1 MPELYRHEPL
11 AFSGEYMG
19 FFYFDESI
27 QHRAGFIV
35 GAFVYS
41 KTDLT
46 PAVFKAISDAGLEPR
61 VDEFKSGARMDMRPE
76 QVKARAGLRRILQ
89 TLRIGLAVVPV
100 STRSSL
106 GTEALFALEKIIV
119 ANWLVA
125 SGHQVYFDEGIA
137 VDPDMTAGLLGARVG
152 VPCHVFLNQD
162 SRLVGGIQVADLVA
176 HSMGV
181 MLLEHLGYLT
191 KMVKAG
197 ENSGYDPDLDIELGF
212 ELWAVLRNSFFMS
225 GQPISRSED
234 DPRTLSTVNVADYGL
249 HIATSCAEALRVAVV
264 ERFGEC
270 YLGCIH

>member
-1 MPELYRHEPL
+1 MLEFYRHEPL
-11 AFSGEYMG
+11 VFVVDYMG

-27 QHRAGFIV
+27 QGHAGFIV

-46 PAVFKAISDAGLEPR
+46 PAVFEVISHAGMEPG
-61 VDEFKSGARMDMRPE
+61 VDEFKSGVRMDVRPD
-76 QVKARAGLRRILQ
+76 QVKARAGLRRILR

-106 GTEALFALEKIIV
+106 GREALVALEKIIV
-119 ANWLVA
+119 ANGLVT
-125 SGHQVYFDEGIA
+125 SGHQVYFDQGIA
-137 VDPDMTAGLLGARVG
+137 VDPDMAADLGARVG
-152 VPCHVFLNQD
+152 VPCHLFLNQD
-162 SRLVGGIQVADLVA
+162 SRLVGGIQFADLVA

-181 MLLEHLGYLT
+181 MLLEHLGYLK

-197 ENSGYDPDLDIELGF
+197 ENSGYDPELDIELGF
-212 ELWAVLRNSFFMS
+212 ELWADLRNSFFMS
-225 GQPISRSED
+225 GQPTPRSED
-234 DPRTLSTVNVADYGL
+234 DPRSLSTVNVADYGL